1 MKKRVSPFLVVGFV
15 FLIVGGV
22 LSIVFRFIN
31 VDWDSSLLTICLNVL
46 AIILLII
53 GIIQTAKNQKIK
65 GE

>member
-1 MKKRVSPFLVVGFV
+1 MVVGFV